1 MNTPGRLV
9 LAAVDPSQVKTGWI
23 GMITFLLLV
32 AATYLLIRSF
42 RTQMR
47 KVEKANL
54 PHEERRPHG
63 PRPGLRFSASEPPE
77 QDGAR
82 NPGAGAPAEPPVDEG

>member
-1 MNTPGRLV
+1 MNGTGSVL

-23 GMITFLLLV
+23 GMITFLLLI
-32 AATYLLIRSF
+32 AATYLLVRSF

-47 KVEKANL
+47 KVDKANL

-63 PRPGLRFSASEPPE
+63 PRPGLRLPTSTDAEGRGDE
-77 QDGAR
+77 R
-82 NPGAGAPAEPPVDEG
+82 AEPKDSPEGR